1 MPKLFVTDRQ
11 GTERAVDAADGLT
24 VMEAIRDNGFDELL
38 ALCGGCCSCATCHV
52 HVDPAFKDK
61 LPAMSSDEDDLLDSS
76 DDRDENSRL
85 SCQIPF
91 TPELDGLRVR
101 IAEED

>member
-1 MPKLFVTDRQ
+1 MPKLFVTNRA
-11 GTERAVDAADGLT
+11 GEETEVEVGPGLT

-52 HVDPAFKDK
+52 HVDTAFLDK
-61 LPAMSSDEDDLLDSS
+61 LPKMTEDEDDLLDSS
-76 DDRDENSRL
+76 DDRDANSRL

-91 TPELDGLRVR
+91 VDALDGLRVR
-101 IAEED
+101 IADED